1 MDLIA
6 PASQDHP
13 DLPLRPELSQGL
25 AQRSQLPHWGFR
37 LHRASSTV
45 AASNNEKWQQC
56 RRSSKREKEHRCP
69 GGGGRGILREAART
83 REPARVSAGI
93 SNHTT
98 SQLVC
103 ACVLRWKGWKSIQ
116 VTQPHPQLLSS
127 SPETH
132 TWGNT
137 ARPHQ
142 LRDGGW
148 DATTW
153 GEGSEK
159 IPLALEGETDLPS
172 VPGMVTWCP

>member
-103 ACVLRWKGWKSIQ
+103 ACVLRWKGWKCIH
-116 VTQPHPQLLSS
+116 VTQPHPNCSALLLR
-127 SPETH
+127 H
-132 TWGNT
+132 TLG
-137 ARPHQ
+137 
-142 LRDGGW
+142 
-148 DATTW
+148 ATPPDPI
-153 GEGSEK
+153 SF
-159 IPLALEGETDLPS
+159 
-172 VPGMVTWCP
+172 GMVDGMQRHGVRGARRSLWHLKGKQTYQVCRGW